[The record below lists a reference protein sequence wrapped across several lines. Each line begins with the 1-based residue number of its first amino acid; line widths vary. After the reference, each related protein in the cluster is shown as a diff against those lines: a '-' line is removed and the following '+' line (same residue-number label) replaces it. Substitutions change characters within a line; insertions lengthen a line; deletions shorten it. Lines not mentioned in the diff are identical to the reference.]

1 MCAALVKRTHQKKID
16 PVSKKSGF
24 SGYSGY
30 WTIGYESNVIEA
42 ISMLYMYPHNIVLS
56 WKSGCCGYSGY
67 LTFNSRKRVNL

>member
-1 MCAALVKRTHQKKID
+1 MCCHSKENSSRKFD
-16 PVSKKSGF
+16 PVFIKCGY

-56 WKSGCCGYSGY
+56 EKSGYSGY
-67 LTFNSRKRVNL
+67 SGYRLLTVGKV